1 MLAYT
6 KTTEGLTITVQSHFL
21 EERSDVMKRNFFFVY
36 FISIRNSGPNP
47 VKLLRRHWYIHD
59 SMAEDYEVE
68 GDGVVGEQPVVKP
81 GMSYQYNSF
90 CVLKSFEGSM
100 EGRYT
105 MEREDGST
113 FDAEIPRF
121 FLKARLN

>member
-6 KTTEGLTITVQSHFL
+6 KTTEGLTVTVQSHFL

-36 FISIRNSGPNP
+36 FISITNHGTSP
-47 VKLLRRHWYIHD
+47 VRLLRRHWYIHD
-59 SMAEDYEVE
+59 SHAADYEVE
-68 GDGVVGEQPVVKP
+68 GDGVVGEQPTIAP
-81 GMSYQYNSF
+81 GKTYHYNSF

-100 EGRYT
+100 KGRYT
-105 MEREDGST
+105 MQREDGST
-113 FDAEIPRF
+113 FDADIPTF

>member
-6 KTTEGLTITVQSHFL
+6 KTTEGLTITVQSYFL

-68 GDGVVGEQPVVKP
+68 GDGVVGEQPMVKP
-81 GMSYQYNSF
+81 GKSYQYNSF

-113 FDAEIPRF
+113 FEAEIPRF

>member
-6 KTTEGLTITVQSHFL
+6 KTTEGLTVTVQSHFL
-21 EERSDVMKRNFFFVY
+21 EERSDVMKRSFFFVY
-36 FISIRNSGPNP
+36 FISITNHGTAP

-59 SMAEDYEVE
+59 SQAEDYEVA
-68 GDGVVGEQPVVKP
+68 GDGVVGEQPTVAP
-81 GMSYQYNSF
+81 GRTYHYNSF

-105 MEREDGST
+105 MQREDGGT

>member
-6 KTTEGLTITVQSHFL
+6 KTTEGLTITVQSYFL

-81 GMSYQYNSF
+81 GLSYQYNSF

-113 FDAEIPRF
+113 FEAEIPRF